1 MIHQG
6 TKSGWGESHLL
17 ISTYTQEYHGGDPQ
31 INQFSYMLVTVFK
44 GLMKKESKTFG
55 DREVR

>member
-31 INQFSYMLVTVFK
+31 INQFSYMLVTVLK
-44 GLMKKESKTFG
+44 A
-55 DREVR
+55 